1 MTLKLS
7 SLLLFLF
14 ATAVLG
20 SGIGYSKLYLF
31 HIALVL
37 FAISFV
43 YYISMHDKQMTLRW
57 PKNGFIYFLYFM
69 FSYYALSILWSIE
82 PLYTLRYLFYLLVG
96 TSIVFLMN
104 AYINDR
110 QKYVSVFK
118 VLSIFFIIAIIIAL
132 LEAFTSFRLPTSPFS
147 DYATLFGR
155 KATDYMGFEST
166 VQALIKSVPTSF
178 WGNPNNLAVAMVLIL
193 PFFLMHKKML
203 VKVVGAFAILIIIAM
218 AGSRG
223 AFLAFVFGLGLYFF
237 IKGLHYWLPMLVVVF
252 VGVLLFAN
260 NIESL
265 KNSDNKRIAEL
276 AWTGDVLY
284 TYLFEKEESMNS
296 IGSRQLLIQNG
307 LDALWDSGGLGVGG
321 GASQAVQEQLGGIAG
336 KLASMHNFWI
346 EVLVDAGVVFFIFF
360 MTWYVMLTYKL
371 YRVYKKTKDRFY
383 RYHSGALFISM
394 MAFLVAAVSASS
406 VIYLLPMWLM
416 FGSSIALISLYKKER
431 LYENPITR
439 RG

>member
-1 MTLKLS
+1 MTLNLS

-37 FAISFV
+37 FAISFF
-43 YYISMHDKQMTLRW
+43 YYISIHGKQLTLRW

-69 FSYYALSILWSIE
+69 FFYYALSILWSIE
-82 PLYTLRYLFYLLVG
+82 PLYTLRYLFYLLNG
-96 TSIVFLMN
+96 ISIVFLIN
-104 AYINDR
+104 AYANSR
-110 QKYVSVFK
+110 QKYLSVFR
-118 VLSIFFIIAIIIAL
+118 VLSIFFIIAIIITF
-132 LEAFTSFRLPTSPFS
+132 LEAFTPFRLPTSPYS
-147 DYATLFGR
+147 DYAALFGR
-155 KATDYMGFEST
+155 KATDFMEFEST
-166 VQALIKSVPTSF
+166 VQALIKSAPTSF
-178 WGNPNNLAVAMVLIL
+178 WSNPNNLAVAMVLIL

-218 AGSRG
+218 GGSRG
-223 AFLAFVFGLGLYFF
+223 AFLAFVFGLSVYFF
-237 IKGLHYWLPMLVVVF
+237 IKGLHYWLPMSMVVF
-252 VGVLLFAN
+252 VGTLLFAN
-260 NIESL
+260 NIENL
-265 KNSDNKRIAEL
+265 KKSDNKRIADL

-284 TYLFEKEESMNS
+284 TYLFEKEESINS

-321 GASQAVQEQLGGIAG
+321 GASQAVQEQVGGVAG
-336 KLASMHNFWI
+336 KLSSMHNFWAEI
-346 EVLVDAGVVFFIFF
+346 LVDAGVAFFIFF
-360 MTWYVMLTYKL
+360 MIWYIVLTYTL
-371 YRVYKKTKDRFY
+371 YRVYKKSRDMFY

-394 MAFLVAAVSASS
+394 MVFLIAAVSASS
-406 VIYLLPMWLM
+406 VIYFLPMWLM

-431 LYENPITR
+431 LYENPITL